1 MELVIV
7 AAACIACATAAVSDW
22 RTRRIPNAVAAAIAV
37 VGLVRLGLAPE
48 LLAEGYTLTT
58 AAGAFAVGFVL
69 FRHGAMGG
77 GDVKMIS
84 ATILVVGYQHV
95 LGFLFLMSL
104 CGGTLALVTLAA
116 GKLGFASSHRRETA
130 YRNPM
135 QHDRRQETERRL
147 TVPYGVAV
155 AAAGIVSLITMG

>member
-1 MELVIV
+1 MTSPIFSKRWAPRSPTSKANFPPPKRRRCSGRGRASRFRPVCANGSSTGLEAMEFVIV
-7 AAACIACATAAVSDW
+7 AAAGVACATAAVSDW

-37 VGLVRLGLAPE
+37 VGLVRLGLAQE
-48 LLAEGYTLTT
+48 LLAEVYTLTT
-58 AAGAFAVGFVL
+58 AAAAFAVGFVL

-104 CGGTLALVTLAA
+104 CGGTLALVT
-116 GKLGFASSHRRETA
+116 
-130 YRNPM
+130 
-135 QHDRRQETERRL
+135 
-147 TVPYGVAV
+147 
-155 AAAGIVSLITMG
+155 